1 MSSQP
6 YVYNPLKERRPDF
19 DALDRSTRTK
29 WAKKNRS
36 QEGAF
41 TGAYSTV
48 WDVPFAKLHS
58 LSHRRCQDESEST
71 LKRPGVVFDQRTIE
85 LATEVQALLEQGKSL
100 HLVAG
105 EVASGDEHGQLQG
118 SPDAL
123 DVDGQKRSSGTAA
136 SPSPHS
142 TTDMIVP
149 QQTDPSQESWGTLKS
164 GEHVQDQSHADA
176 VNTRSLDIDGIG
188 ESAPETSF
196 AAIPTPTIWET
207 LNANNHRHWCGVA
220 LWLLAYDP
228 LHALEFLRE
237 THLEPYP
244 PIIAVQDSLLHLS
257 NLHSAGPIRR
267 SNTRGNDTQLRK
279 LREVTIE
286 LSQRSTGETLSL
298 RYGTLAQI
306 LRACS
311 TKQRHSLWVT
321 VKKHRIDI
329 HWHTY
334 LHFAT
339 HLARDGYFEQGLEAI
354 LEAHK
359 KGAQLDHYAFLSTCA
374 TLLRSAM
381 RQPSGLRVCLDI
393 VDILVGMGVKLNL
406 ELCNVIMLNAV
417 EAYDFNTA
425 WSIYRSLEK
434 YGLAADTYT
443 FMVLLKACKINLD
456 DAEMLNEAIRSAIT
470 HVDVKTHAILAAEI
484 LHTLALHHTKH
495 HPKRAFET
503 LAEAY
508 SQLFDTAPL
517 AQLGILPQREPSS
530 HDEQRMPPSHSAI
543 GIMLATYLHQLF
555 LQTQSPVQIRALYHR
570 FRALVNSGTEPFAS
584 MVEKDYMHNAFL
596 ATLVKTK
603 AGLLPAAEVVKD
615 MQRSFP
621 ADRKVKQCEPSV
633 QTWTI
638 FMHGFQRH
646 GQMKMAEQVL
656 MYMRRMGKKPDL
668 VVWNVLAQGYA
679 LLQDVE
685 GVKGSLRR
693 LGECGFEWDGFT
705 RSAVRRLRGGKGEMV
720 FREVEGKEVDFT
732 RELQDAIG
740 RRIEEKEEGKY
751 VPMVRL
757 TMPS

>member
-1 MSSQP
+1 
-6 YVYNPLKERRPDF
+6 LERP
-19 DALDRSTRTK
+19 
-29 WAKKNRS
+29 W
-36 QEGAF
+36 
-41 TGAYSTV
+41 
-48 WDVPFAKLHS
+48 
-58 LSHRRCQDESEST
+58 
-71 LKRPGVVFDQRTIE
+71 VVFDQRTIE

-100 HLVAG
+100 HLEAK
-105 EVASGDEHGQLQG
+105 EEASGDEHGQLQG
-118 SPDAL
+118 SADML
-123 DVDGQKRSSGTAA
+123 NVDGQRRSSGPAA

-142 TTDMIVP
+142 TTNMIAP
-149 QQTDPSQESWGTLKS
+149 EQTDPSQESWGTLNS
-164 GEHVQDQSHADA
+164 GEHVQDQSDADA
-176 VNTRSLDIDGIG
+176 VNIRSSDADGIG
-188 ESAPETSF
+188 ESAAKTPST
-196 AAIPTPTIWET
+196 AVPTPTIWDT
-207 LNANNHRHWCGVA
+207 LNADNHRHWCGVA

-257 NLHSAGPIRR
+257 NLHSAGPIRKD
-267 SNTRGNDTQLRK
+267 NTRENDTQLRK
-279 LREVTIE
+279 LGKVTIE

-311 TKQRHSLWVT
+311 TKQRHSLWVSL
-321 VKKHRIDI
+321 KKHNIDI

-374 TLLRSAM
+374 TLLRSTM

-393 VDILVGMGVKLNL
+393 VDTLVGMGVKLNL

-425 WSIYRSLEK
+425 WSIYHSLEK
-434 YGLAADTYT
+434 YGLAADAYT
-443 FMVLLKACKINLD
+443 FAVLLKACKINLD
-456 DAEMLNEAIRSAIT
+456 DAEMLNETIRSAIT

-495 HPKRAFET
+495 HPKKAFET

-517 AQLGILPQREPSS
+517 AQLGMLPQREPSP
-530 HDEQRMPPSHSAI
+530 HDEQKMPPSHSAI
-543 GIMLATYLHQLF
+543 GIMLTTYLHQLF
-555 LQTQSPVQIRALYHR
+555 LQTQSPVQTRALYHR
-570 FRALVNSGTEPFAS
+570 FRGLVNSGTEPFAS
-584 MVEKDYMHNAFL
+584 MVDKDYMHNAFL
-596 ATLVKTK
+596 ATLIKTK

-615 MQRSFP
+615 MQRSHP
-621 ADRKVKQCEPSV
+621 ADRQVKQCEPSV

-656 MYMRRMGKKPDL
+656 LYMRRMGKEPDL

-679 LLQDVE
+679 LLQDVK

-693 LGECGFEWDGFT
+693 LGDRGFEWDGFT
-705 RSAVRRLRGGKGEMV
+705 RSAVRRLSGGKGEMV

-732 RELQDAIG
+732 RELQEDIG
-740 RRIEEKEEGKY
+740 RRIEEREDGKY
-751 VPMVRL
+751 VPMARL
-757 TMPS
+757 TTPK